1 MSETLY
7 KKALA
12 VKASIRTKFKAGIQG
27 QSIVVLP
34 ALILS
39 PISRE
44 ETSTEVTAFFRKA
57 QGMCALA
64 TLVDCPQINF
74 PIRNRQ
80 GQLFSISMVSLSK
93 SDRQF
98 LSTAEKLI
106 DLVGEKMAS
115 ILESPPSQGPV
126 NAGSGSQAHV
136 DIERQ
141 KQEEAAESFKKDG
154 NELFMKQLYADA
166 VLAYSEAIS
175 LAPNTAAYYNNR
187 AMASIKLLQF
197 ADAEQDCNKALELDG
212 VNPKALLRR
221 GVTRKALHRPQEA
234 IKDFEQVWFC
244 CKAM

>member
-1 MSETLY
+1 MNETLY

-12 VKASIRTKFKAGIQG
+12 VKSSIRTKFKAGIQG
-27 QSIVVLP
+27 QSIVIFP
-34 ALILS
+34 ALMTP

-44 ETSTEVTAFFRKA
+44 AASTDVTSFFRKA

-80 GQLFSISMVSLSK
+80 GQLFSIAMVSLNK

-106 DLVGEKMAS
+106 DLVGEKMAR
-115 ILESPPSQGPV
+115 ILEKPPSQGPV
-126 NAGSGSQAHV
+126 HAVSGSQAQP

-141 KQEEAAESFKKDG
+141 KQEQAAESFKKDG
-154 NELFMKQLYADA
+154 NELFKKQLYADA

-175 LAPNTAAYYNNR
+175 LAPWTAAYYNNR
-187 AMASIKLLQF
+187 AMAFIKLLQF
-197 ADAEQDCNKALELDG
+197 ADAEQDCTKALELDG
-212 VNPKALLRR
+212 INPKALLRR

-234 IKDFEQVWFC
+234 IKDFEQV
-244 CKAM
+244 